1 MYHASPSMV
10 SELRPDGPDGA
21 PVAPDPKVSMA
32 SANMQQQRVFTGAP
46 EPGVPDE
53 VRWLWRDSRSAS
65 SIICE

>member
-32 SANMQQQRVFTGAP
+32 SANMQQQRALTGAP